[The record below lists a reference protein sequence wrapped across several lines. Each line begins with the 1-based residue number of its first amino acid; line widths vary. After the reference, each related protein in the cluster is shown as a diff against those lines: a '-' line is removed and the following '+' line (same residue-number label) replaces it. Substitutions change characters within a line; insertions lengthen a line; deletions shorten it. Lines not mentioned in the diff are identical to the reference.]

1 MDSGF
6 IMLLIVFVFIY
17 GIYKIINKII
27 DKF

>member
-1 MDSGF
+1 MDSRF